1 MSMPTLG
8 QSAQFALLSLRT
20 HPSLRTVPAIHGGP
34 VSTEEMDADAI
45 AEGLA
50 ELDRLGLAVNDPRGR
65 GWRLTAFGHARAE
78 SALPSD

>member
-1 MSMPTLG
+1 MAIPTLG
-8 QSAQFALLSLRT
+8 PAAQFALLSLRA

-34 VSTEEMDADAI
+34 VAVEEMDADAI

-50 ELDRLGLAVNDPRGR
+50 ELDRLGLAVDDPRR